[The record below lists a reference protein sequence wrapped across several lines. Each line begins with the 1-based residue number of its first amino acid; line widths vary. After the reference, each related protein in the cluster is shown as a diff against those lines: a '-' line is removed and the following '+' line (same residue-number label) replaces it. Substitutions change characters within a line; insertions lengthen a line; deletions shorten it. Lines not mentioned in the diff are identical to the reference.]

1 MLNFPYLTSIFYNY
15 NTICGNNFIKI
26 NLSQKDDNF
35 DIEFE
40 KWSSDNYFNY
50 LDSLYDLMNGGK
62 EINQKKIKLI
72 RSVFI
77 FEFTGNQKEK
87 LL

>member
-15 NTICGNNFIKI
+15 NTICRNNFKKI